1 MIIICRFPDSPS
13 INDIYTMCFKF
24 QWNSLI
30 KKCLAFN
37 IGSAECVFWRKLIG
51 NTVKI
56 AFSHSITSKLHA
68 QIAYYYHTYL
78 QLFFPPYH
86 IFPYIGNNN
95 YPLLSCQCEVWNS
108 DRSYDLG
115 RISKHYENDIVC
127 CLGLWL
133 WSSYVLGIAMKTQS
147 LSF

>member
-1 MIIICRFPDSPS
+1 VLQAPM
-13 INDIYTMCFKF
+13 KF
-24 QWNSLI
+24 VNLKMW
-30 KKCLAFN
+30 LAFN
-37 IGSAECVFWRKLIG
+37 FDSVWFCRVRLLTKSRWKHRG
-51 NTVKI
+51 NCI
-56 AFSHSITSKLHA
+56 LSLHTSKLHA

-133 WSSYVLGIAMKTQS
+133 WSSYVLGIAMKIQS